1 MSDMNPYQQPQ
12 SDVANAAPASA
23 NEFTIIAPRK
33 ISVGDAMGWIGKGH
47 GMLSGHW
54 GVVLGALVVTVLI
67 TSALQIIPLLGAI
80 AQILLT
86 PLLYAGIVKIFHRID
101 TENRSDFSDLFA
113 GFSDRTSPLIMTA
126 VAQLVVLLVA
136 GVVLGGLF
144 FLLGRDGGTAAIVAL
159 GLLATVAMFVFMFL
173 FYFAVPLIFLGQKG
187 VVDAMKLSLDACLKN
202 IIPFIVYTLVISLIL
217 VVAAIPLLLGWL
229 FVMPILAGAY
239 YVSFKQLF
247 VE

>member
-144 FLLGRDGGTAAIVAL
+144 FLLGRDGGTAAIVVL

-187 VVDAMKLSLDACLKN
+187 VVDAMQLSLDACLKN

>member
-1 MSDMNPYQQPQ
+1 M
-12 SDVANAAPASA
+12 A
-23 NEFTIIAPRK
+23 
-33 ISVGDAMGWIGKGH
+33 
-47 GMLSGHW
+47 
-54 GVVLGALVVTVLI
+54 
-67 TSALQIIPLLGAI
+67 
-80 AQILLT
+80 
-86 PLLYAGIVKIFHRID
+86 
-101 TENRSDFSDLFA
+101 
-113 GFSDRTSPLIMTA
+113 
-126 VAQLVVLLVA
+126 
-136 GVVLGGLF
+136 F
-144 FLLGRDGGTAAIVAL
+144 FLLGRDGGTAAIVVL

>member
-23 NEFTIIAPRK
+23 NEYTIIAPRK

-144 FLLGRDGGTAAIVAL
+144 FLLGRDGGTAAIVVL

-173 FYFAVPLIFLGQKG
+173 FYFVVPLIFLGQKG

>member
-126 VAQLVVLLVA
+126 VAQFVVLLVA

-144 FLLGRDGGTAAIVAL
+144 FLLGRDGSTAAIVVL

>member
-144 FLLGRDGGTAAIVAL
+144 PAR
-159 GLLATVAMFVFMFL
+159 
-173 FYFAVPLIFLGQKG
+173 P
-187 VVDAMKLSLDACLKN
+187 
-202 IIPFIVYTLVISLIL
+202 
-217 VVAAIPLLLGWL
+217 
-229 FVMPILAGAY
+229 
-239 YVSFKQLF
+239 
-247 VE
+247 

>member
-12 SDVANAAPASA
+12 SDVANAAPADA

-67 TSALQIIPLLGAI
+67 TSALQIIPFLGAI
-80 AQILLT
+80 AQLLLT

-113 GFSDRTSPLIMTA
+113 GFSDRTNPLIMTA
-126 VAQLVVLLVA
+126 VAQFVVLLVA
-136 GVVLGGLF
+136 GAVLGGLF
-144 FLLGRDGGTAAIVAL
+144 FLLGRDGSTAAMVVL
-159 GLLATVAMFVFMFL
+159 GLLATLAMFAFMFL

-217 VVAAIPLLLGWL
+217 VVAAIPILLGWL

>member
-113 GFSDRTSPLIMTA
+113 GFSDRTNPLIMTA
-126 VAQLVVLLVA
+126 VAQFVVLLVA

-144 FLLGRDGGTAAIVAL
+144 FLLGRDGTGWEMTGCDTEGCDLRLGGEIARLDYDAPVRDADETRKALVGLAKHARQSAA
-159 GLLATVAMFVFMFL
+159 
-173 FYFAVPLIFLGQKG
+173 
-187 VVDAMKLSLDACLKN
+187 
-202 IIPFIVYTLVISLIL
+202 
-217 VVAAIPLLLGWL
+217 
-229 FVMPILAGAY
+229 
-239 YVSFKQLF
+239 
-247 VE
+247 E